1 MPGKGT
7 LFAAK
12 FGNSRVSSTDKSL
25 AYSMFFMNWAW
36 FTSHALWRFSPN
48 STQTL
53 FCTPRTQSTRIAS
66 TKLARMHA
74 HIRAIHRCTLCF
86 VASKHQNYPFAPL
99 IGNSTIFHHSFSP
112 SSSTMSEDDCLTI
125 WNSLSTLFRSSA
137 ISLSPSGAVLCR
149 SMIVDFHFIPRV
161 NFEMTP
167 GNLLSISKPWSK
179 VRMRNVTS
187 ALLFQLEPPTKKSAD
202 STCWPSTSGSIW
214 ASYHILEFPHC
225 RIILYTREKS
235 NQSVRSRFNKEWS
248 FLNLVFT
255 VQYSPV
261 QG

>member
-74 HIRAIHRCTLCF
+74 HIRAIHWCTLCF

-99 IGNSTIFHHSFSP
+99 IDNSTIFHHSFSP

-137 ISLSPSGAVLCR
+137 ISLSLSFRCSFVSIYDRWLSLYPTSELWDDPWQSSLDLEAVKQSAHAQCDISAIVPIRAPYKEKCWLDMLIVYKWQHLGVISYPWVPSLPY
-149 SMIVDFHFIPRV
+149 H
-161 NFEMTP
+161 
-167 GNLLSISKPWSK
+167 SI
-179 VRMRNVTS
+179 
-187 ALLFQLEPPTKKSAD
+187 
-202 STCWPSTSGSIW
+202 
-214 ASYHILEFPHC
+214 H
-225 RIILYTREKS
+225 
-235 NQSVRSRFNKEWS
+235 
-248 FLNLVFT
+248 
-255 VQYSPV
+255 
-261 QG
+261 